1 MNDNFEELK
10 MDYYEQQKIEEDKAE
25 KAKKKYMKGHD
36 SRLSNMRI
44 KDIVINS
51 LSSIGVNVYYCGL
64 SSTPAMSMAPKILSC
79 CSAIEITASHHPKE
93 YNGFKFFTLE
103 GGLKS
108 YNIEEILKI
117 ACNEYFPKSS
127 VLGEVRNVNLM
138 SKYTSVLK
146 NMVVKELESKNPLEG
161 FKIVVDASNGAGV
174 PECGI

>member
-1 MNDNFEELK
+1 M
-10 MDYYEQQKIEEDKAE
+10 
-25 KAKKKYMKGHD
+25 KKKFDWQNLKSGSDIRGIAVGENTNLTNDVVKSIAISFSVFLEKTMGIKRENQTIAVGHD

-44 KDIVINS
+44 KDIVVNS

-127 VLGEVRNVNLM
+127 VLGEVRNINLM
-138 SKYTSVLK
+138 SKIFMMNFIK
-146 NMVVKELESKNPLEG
+146 
-161 FKIVVDASNGAGV
+161 
-174 PECGI
+174 